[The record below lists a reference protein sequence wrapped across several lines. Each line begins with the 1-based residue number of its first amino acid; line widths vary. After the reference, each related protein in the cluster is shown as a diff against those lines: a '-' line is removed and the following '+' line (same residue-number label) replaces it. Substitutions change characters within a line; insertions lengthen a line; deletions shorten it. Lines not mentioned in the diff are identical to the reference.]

1 VYFENVA
8 FAVYVS
14 VDEGPGKEDFLAEF
28 IEAFSV
34 LNTGVN
40 LSMFDSFGD
49 IVGVGVKRV
58 SCSITSREASYACR
72 NSTHEEVGPTTILVV
87 NVSIISIRSHDHGF
101 EMEAEAAIIRIG
113 SASEVVD
120 VSFSVIVSAENFTV
134 VTFGS
139 HVKTSIVPKNVG
151 VDGHVPHGI
160 TFIIRTEVEVAAPN
174 ALGPEGNFFVSF
186 RVFGEVDGN
195 AKSAFPFAFEIYETV
210 KVDSG
215 VFRIDLGNIPFIH
228 FSLAV
233 NVSERTERS
242 ENRDN
247 HSDSYDKRY
256 FSHCFFLQK
265 NFT

>member
-8 FAVYVS
+8 FAVYVC

-40 LSMFDSFGD
+40 LSVFDSFSD
-49 IVGVGVKRV
+49 VVGVGIEGV
-58 SCSITSREASYACR
+58 TSNFIVCPTSYACR
-72 NSTHEEVGPTTILVV
+72 NSTHEEVGPVTAQVV
-87 NVSIISIRSHDHGF
+87 NVCFSRVGANDHGF
-101 EMEAEAAIIRIG
+101 EVESESAVIRVG

-120 VSFSVIVSAENFTV
+120 VSFSVVVTTENFTV
-134 VTFGS
+134 ITFGS
-139 HVKTSIVPKNVG
+139 DVETCIIPKNVG

-160 TFIIRTEVEVAAPN
+160 TFIIRTEVEVAVPN
-174 ALGPEGNFFVSF
+174 ALGPEGNFFVSV

-195 AKSAFPFAFEIYETV
+195 ASSAFPFAFEIYETV

-215 VFRIDLGNIPFIH
+215 VFRIDLGNCPFVLV
-228 FSLAV
+228 SLAV

-242 ENRDN
+242 ENRN
-247 HSDSYDKRY
+247 YHSDSYDKRY